1 MDIATIKKDLEN
13 QIGDINK
20 ELKNIYLP
28 LEAVLILLG
37 KRTAFQIALGLIDSL
52 QQEQPQVADA
62 SKMEQPVDGLEE
74 EIIRYLRD
82 EYSSDDEPLVSE
94 IARHFYELGLNARKE
109 K

>member
-1 MDIATIKKDLEN
+1 MKMLSLILQKMNKYIDADKLTKVIEDKGLDCSFALKMERLDILAIID
-13 QIGDINK
+13 
-20 ELKNIYLP
+20 ELK
-28 LEAVLILLG
+28 
-37 KRTAFQIALGLIDSL
+37 
-52 QQEQPQVADA
+52 QEQPQVADA

-109 K
+109 DK